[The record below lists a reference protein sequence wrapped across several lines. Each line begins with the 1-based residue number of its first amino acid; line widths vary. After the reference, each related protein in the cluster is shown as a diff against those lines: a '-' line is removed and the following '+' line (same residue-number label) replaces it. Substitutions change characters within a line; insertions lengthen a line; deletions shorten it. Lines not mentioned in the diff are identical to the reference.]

1 MPASND
7 TSTTIHTQDKV
18 KRLDYESVLPR
29 GLLWQLNAAVLDE
42 GLGGGEEVAPRLE
55 EKQRREGWT
64 T

>member
-42 GLGGGEEVAPRLE
+42 GLGGEEVAPRLE